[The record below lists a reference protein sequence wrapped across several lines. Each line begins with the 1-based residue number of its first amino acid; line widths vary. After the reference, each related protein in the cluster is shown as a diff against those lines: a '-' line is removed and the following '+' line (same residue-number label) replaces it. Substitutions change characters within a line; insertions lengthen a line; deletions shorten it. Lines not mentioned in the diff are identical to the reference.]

1 MKQRII
7 QLLNSPFATIFASV
21 ATTFLIAAF
30 FFKFAGPVP
39 ISINQ
44 TTIDKQTTFDVTGE
58 GIAAAVPDT
67 AQINLGIEVENPSAT
82 QAQQEANKIIN
93 NISEKLQSLGI
104 KKENIKTTR
113 YNVYPKRKYTEGK
126 STIDG
131 YQVNVNLLV
140 EVDDLE
146 KINQAIDA
154 ATSLGANQIG
164 QLNLTISDDKKEK
177 LLQQAREKAIKNAK
191 QQAADLTNAAGVK
204 LGKIVNIH
212 ENLPLSSRPVYEMA
226 RSDVQEDIGGGE
238 TQIQPGESEIK
249 VTITLSYEIL

>member
-39 ISINQ
+39 ISVNQ
-44 TTIDKQTTFDVTGE
+44 TTIDKETTFDVTGE

-67 AQINLGIEVENPSAT
+67 AKINLGIEIESPTVT
-82 QAQQEANKIIN
+82 QAQQEANQTIN

-104 KKENIKTTR
+104 KKEKIKTTR
-113 YNVYPKRKYTEGK
+113 YNVYPKKEYVDGK

-131 YQVNVNLLV
+131 YRININLSV

-146 KINQAIDA
+146 KINQVIDTA
-154 ATSLGANQIG
+154 ASLGANQIG

-177 LLQQAREKAIKNAK
+177 LLQEARKEAVKKAK
-191 QQAADLTNAAGVK
+191 QKAKDLTNAAGVK

-212 ENLPLSSRPVYEMA
+212 ENRPLASQPIFEMA
-226 RSDVQEDIGGGE
+226 KNTFQDSGGGE
-238 TQIQPGESEIK
+238 TQIQAGESEVK
-249 VTITLSYEIL
+249 VVITLSYEIL

>member
-1 MKQRII
+1 MKQKII

-39 ISINQ
+39 ISVNQ
-44 TTIDKQTTFDVTGE
+44 TTIDKESTFDVTGE
-58 GIAAAVPDT
+58 GIAAAVPDI
-67 AQINLGIEVENPSAT
+67 AQISLGIEVESPTVT
-82 QAQQEANKIIN
+82 QAQQQANKTIN
-93 NISEKLQSLGI
+93 NISTALQSIGI
-104 KKENIKTTR
+104 KKENIKTTS
-113 YNVYPKRKYTEGK
+113 YNVYPKREYKEGE

-131 YQVNVNLLV
+131 YQVSVNLLV

-146 KINQAIDA
+146 KINQAIDV

-164 QLNLTISDDKKEK
+164 QLNLTISDDEKEK
-177 LLQQAREKAIKNAK
+177 LLQQARKEAVKNAK
-191 QQAADLTNAAGVK
+191 QQAHELTTAAGVK

-212 ENLPLSSRPVYEMA
+212 ENLPLASRPVYEMA
-226 RSDVQEDIGGGE
+226 RSDQEGDYGGGE

-249 VTITLSYEIL
+249 VSITLSYEIL